1 MNINNININNYY
13 YILDGSIGR
22 IIFFKIKIKK
32 HSCVLGTTFR
42 LFFMQLH
49 LTVCPFFLFYACT
62 NVKHELHVPTLYHYH
77 DVVVEFYDYDHP
89 PPLHPQ
95 CHRHYQLLCFSF

>member
-1 MNINNININNYY
+1 MLLIYITAVVFNICNSLKYNT
-13 YILDGSIGR
+13 
-22 IIFFKIKIKK
+22 
-32 HSCVLGTTFR
+32 GTTFR

-89 PPLHPQ
+89 PPFHPQ